1 MTPAIRRRSLLAVLS
16 STAGLG
22 LAYGIGYTLTS
33 LRFEAWGQPGW
44 MVGLAGAAPA
54 LAVLVLVPFGP
65 AVAARLG
72 AAPAMLAGA
81 TLLAVTFALM
91 PVLDSPQWWLV
102 LRVLSGAGLA
112 LPWLVGET
120 WINTVT
126 DDRWRGRVLAAYT
139 VLLFG
144 GWALGAQ
151 LVGRVGVDGWP
162 AYAAGVAAMALC
174 ALPLVLGRR
183 LAPPLP
189 RGGRFRVR
197 SALGLAPV
205 AMAAALIGG
214 VAEFGYISLVPS
226 YALATGLPE
235 AQAVHVLTALILGG
249 VALQA
254 AVGVLADRLDRVR
267 LLAGLGVALSLGVLS
282 LALTAGSFAASLVAA
297 FLLGGVVTG
306 FYSAGLAVLGSRVPV
321 ASLAAANAAYLMSY
335 EAGAV
340 VGPLVGGAA
349 LDAWRPHGLA
359 VVMAAA
365 GLVFTAVMLRAG
377 RRTTTRTASRLSCR
391 GDRGFP
397 PVSLIHTGVGPT
409 NGVGN
414 SDLGG
419 PRPGAG
425 TVALRPRYASA
436 PARPRRSSR
445 RAW

>member
-1 MTPAIRRRSLLAVLS
+1 MSAAVRRRSLLAVLS
-16 STAGLG
+16 STGGLG

-44 MVGLAGAAPA
+44 LVGLAGAAPA
-54 LAVLVLVPFGP
+54 LAVLLLVPFGP

-81 TLLAVTFALM
+81 ALLAATFALM

-120 WINTVT
+120 WINTVS

-151 LVGRVGVDGWP
+151 LVGRLGVDGWS

-183 LAPPLP
+183 LAPALH
-189 RGGRFRVR
+189 RGGRFRLR
-197 SALGLAPV
+197 SAIGLAPV

-226 YALATGLPE
+226 YALATGLAE
-235 AQAVHVLTALILGG
+235 ARAVHVLTALILGG
-249 VALQA
+249 VVLQA
-254 AVGVLADRLDRVR
+254 VVGLLADRLDRVR
-267 LLAGLGVALSLGVLS
+267 LLAGLGVALSMGVLG
-282 LALTAGSFAASLVAA
+282 LAVTAGSFPASLVAA
-297 FLLGGVVTG
+297 FLLGGVATG
-306 FYSAGLAVLGSRVPV
+306 FYSVGLAVLGSGVPV

-365 GLVFTAVMLRAG
+365 GLAFAAVMVGARRRDVSSTSAAG
-377 RRTTTRTASRLSCR
+377 PSASDDLIGSAADSRP
-391 GDRGFP
+391 GDAEAELVEAAVRPGGR
-397 PVSLIHTGVGPT
+397 VVGP
-409 NGVGN
+409 
-414 SDLGG
+414 
-419 PRPGAG
+419 PR
-425 TVALRPRYASA
+425 
-436 PARPRRSSR
+436 
-445 RAW
+445 